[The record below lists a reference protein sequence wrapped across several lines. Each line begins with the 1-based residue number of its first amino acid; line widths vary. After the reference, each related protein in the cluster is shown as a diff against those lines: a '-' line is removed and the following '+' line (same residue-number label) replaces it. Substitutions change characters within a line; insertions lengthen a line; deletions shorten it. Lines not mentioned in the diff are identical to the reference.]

1 MKNTCYLI
9 SIVRCGQTKVKHGVP
24 ALGPNT
30 FLLLKVCRGS
40 PPLREFLRNPAFLLH
55 PGGNPH
61 RIEVAKEGEEEFP
74 GNPKDLPEVGRAKA
88 CLPPKPYEWGPLS
101 EKSKEGLKQAEQ
113 EILGERSGQAPID
126 TPNKQNE
133 QNKDS
138 TEG

>member
-1 MKNTCYLI
+1 MLDYF
-9 SIVRCGQTKVKHGVP
+9 
-24 ALGPNT
+24 A
-30 FLLLKVCRGS
+30 LLLTAFFLYILVKKDTIKQFFWYWLGIAGIVVFLVLS
-40 PPLREFLRNPAFLLH
+40 SFVLRNFDALRVLH
-55 PGGNPH
+55 FFKGMTLILIFVGG
-61 RIEVAKEGEEEFP
+61 I
-74 GNPKDLPEVGRAKA
+74 KA